1 MVDRSNETNKKKKKI
16 NSNESGERSIFFS
29 LHYLWMD
36 RLTNDRSILSLFRL
50 IFFSTKKKLHERND
64 SPCPSTTTTKK
75 KKKEKFPKGKL
86 VWSVLWTGWIEVNSH
101 YIPTN
106 QPNVKKIFIFFCFA
120 ATNRQLYRSQFINLI
135 SSISHYLHQFDQH
148 GIDPIASKHF
158 ERYWCWWWWWWWW

>member
-1 MVDRSNETNKKKKKI
+1 MVDRSNETNKKK
-16 NSNESGERSIFFS
+16 NQFERIGRTFDFF

-86 VWSVLWTGWIEVNSH
+86 VWSVL
-101 YIPTN
+101 
-106 QPNVKKIFIFFCFA
+106 
-120 ATNRQLYRSQFINLI
+120 
-135 SSISHYLHQFDQH
+135 
-148 GIDPIASKHF
+148 
-158 ERYWCWWWWWWWW
+158 